1 MSRMAA
7 THAVVSLAALDLRR
21 HPDHASEMRS
31 QLLLGEVVRLLRRS
45 GDGLW
50 WRVENISDRYRGWV
64 RSWGLIPAT
73 RARAAAWERKAR
85 ARVVEP
91 LLEARAVPGG
101 DLSIGPLFWNARVI
115 AGPKRGGLRRVEL
128 PDGRR
133 GWVRSTG
140 LGPMVRPD
148 RPLIARVRGLLGAPY
163 LWGGRTPAG
172 FDCSGFVQQ
181 ALAEQKLLLPRDAQQ
196 QFRACRRVGKEE
208 PEREGDLVFFGLEGK
223 PAAHVG
229 ILLGAGYFAHARGTV
244 RINSTVPGNPLYDRA
259 LMAQYRG
266 IRRPR

>member
-1 MSRMAA
+1 MSRRSA

-21 HPDHASEMRS
+21 RPDHASEMRS
-31 QLLLGEVVRLLRRS
+31 QLLLGEVVRLLRPSR
-45 GDGLW
+45 DRLW
-50 WRVENISDRYRGWV
+50 WRVENGSDGYLGWV

-73 RARAAAWERKAR
+73 RARAQRWERKAR

-91 LLEARAVPGG
+91 VLEARAVPGG

-115 AGPKRGGLRRVEL
+115 AGPRRGGLRRIEL

-133 GWVRSTG
+133 GWVPSKA
-140 LGPMVRPD
+140 LGPIGRPD
-148 RPLIARVRGLLGAPY
+148 RPLIVRVRGLMGAPY

-181 ALAEQKLLLPRDAQQ
+181 ALAEQKVRLPRDAQQ
-196 QFRACRRVGKEE
+196 QFRACRRLGNGD
-208 PEREGDLVFFGLEGK
+208 PAREGDLVFFGPEGK

-229 ILLGAGYFAHARGTV
+229 VLLGAGYFAHARGTV
-244 RINSTVPGNPLYDRA
+244 RINSVVSGNPLYDRA
-259 LMAQYRG
+259 LMAQYLG
-266 IRRPR
+266 VRRPR